1 MEDKELD
8 QMLKKAL
15 IPNIKDNETK
25 IRFEMEDCVMRK
37 QKKIL
42 KPVVALAACAAL
54 VIGISY
60 GNVTEKIIG
69 THMLSS
75 ESDNSATGKT
85 EDIKNCFSVKV
96 KAAEVQKLE
105 RGKETA
111 VITQKEL
118 GSGGWSGTDS
128 TKEISYVIES
138 PIVCEGKQIDTITY
152 SLSHG
157 SFGVIQPKENPCVL
171 EGTECDTDEGK
182 YCDFNIE
189 PKGSQGDC
197 Q

>member
-69 THMLSS
+69 T
-75 ESDNSATGKT
+75 A
-85 EDIKNCFSVKV
+85 
-96 KAAEVQKLE
+96 
-105 RGKETA
+105 
-111 VITQKEL
+111 
-118 GSGGWSGTDS
+118 
-128 TKEISYVIES
+128 YVI
-138 PIVCEGKQIDTITY
+138 I
-152 SLSHG
+152 
-157 SFGVIQPKENPCVL
+157 GV
-171 EGTECDTDEGK
+171 
-182 YCDFNIE
+182 
-189 PKGSQGDC
+189 
-197 Q
+197 

>member
-42 KPVVALAACAAL
+42 NPVIALAACAAL
-54 VIGISY
+54 VIGLSY

-75 ESDNSATGKT
+75 ESDNSATGNT
-85 EDIKNCFSVKV
+85 EVRKGRGNCCNYS
-96 KAAEVQKLE
+96 E
-105 RGKETA
+105 RTGFRWMEWNRFHKGN
-111 VITQKEL
+111 QL
-118 GSGGWSGTDS
+118 
-128 TKEISYVIES
+128 
-138 PIVCEGKQIDTITY
+138 
-152 SLSHG
+152 
-157 SFGVIQPKENPCVL
+157 
-171 EGTECDTDEGK
+171 CD
-182 YCDFNIE
+182 
-189 PKGSQGDC
+189 
-197 Q
+197 